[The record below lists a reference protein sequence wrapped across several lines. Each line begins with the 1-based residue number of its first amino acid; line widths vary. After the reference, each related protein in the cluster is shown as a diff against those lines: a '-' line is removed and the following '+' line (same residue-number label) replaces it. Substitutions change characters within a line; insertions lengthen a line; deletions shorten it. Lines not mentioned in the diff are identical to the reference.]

1 MDYLQQAKEMVMEL
15 IRDQG
20 FREQRGEYG
29 SRVGGG
35 ETLDVSKVSFL
46 RDRPFWAVTSLWAF
60 SSSRF
65 RFHGLQLEL
74 SSAEAE
80 RWSKR
85 SRATRGSE
93 SSLNQVSNHHHLKC
107 LLRNVGQ
114 WLKLMHHAD
123 KLMDHL
129 TLLFWD
135 RSPTMSRK
143 GKEKEN
149 TIPHLLVL
157 SRWWQRTR
165 QDSTDHG
172 SSWPGSARG
181 RDHHRPAE
189 ECPGRRASGS
199 RRRRWRRQ
207 RPRTWAGQLEHGA
220 PRWPPRVLLHRPD
233 HEDWSHYWKR
243 QDHIAVTFRGEIIAY
258 KQCDQ
263 FSSRWWDHQ
272 RNQPTVGGQDWASK
286 ESSSQL
292 WPQRQNVY
300 CQRLTSADRLCQAAG
315 RREDWGEKK
324 GPTDSKVGELR
335 FSTRDLWP
343 IFTAGVA

>member
-1 MDYLQQAKEMVMEL
+1 MANKHELVIIIHFNKYFLAIFDCVWPTLHVNLWNVSHKMDYLQQAKEMVMEL

-157 SRWWQRTR
+157 AFQMM
-165 QDSTDHG
+165 
-172 SSWPGSARG
+172 A
-181 RDHHRPAE
+181 A
-189 ECPGRRASGS
+189 
-199 RRRRWRRQ
+199 
-207 RPRTWAGQLEHGA
+207 
-220 PRWPPRVLLHRPD
+220 
-233 HEDWSHYWKR
+233 
-243 QDHIAVTFRGEIIAY
+243 
-258 KQCDQ
+258 
-263 FSSRWWDHQ
+263 HQ
-272 RNQPTVGGQDWASK
+272 TG
-286 ESSSQL
+286 
-292 WPQRQNVY
+292 
-300 CQRLTSADRLCQAAG
+300 
-315 RREDWGEKK
+315 
-324 GPTDSKVGELR
+324 
-335 FSTRDLWP
+335 
-343 IFTAGVA
+343 